1 MAKLRP
7 LCFTAVSCLMMTPS
21 LSQSDQSAWQAEA
34 GVVEKFQKERPGF
47 CFEESG
53 VPDFRLPAL
62 IEAASGSEP
71 PSLEVWAER
80 RKEILDFYTE
90 SVFGRSPE
98 RADSVHFTVREEDNE
113 AMGGKA
119 RFQRVEIRCVQGE
132 RDFVFECLLFLP
144 KADPAPVPVFL
155 FLNNRRPSNT
165 DPTRE
170 TVSEFWPAEELIA
183 RGYGIA
189 AIQVRQLAPDSPED
203 FRSGVISLFEGAS
216 EDRSGKAWG
225 TLAAWTWGARRV
237 MDFFETQP
245 AIDATRVAVVGHSR
259 GGKAA
264 LWAGATDERF
274 ALTISNGS
282 GCGGAAL
289 HRRRFGETLARMN
302 EHYPHWFCRNFHKFA
317 NREGDLPFDQHM
329 LLALM
334 APRAVYVA
342 SADEDLWAD
351 PRGEFL
357 ALAHASP
364 AFELFGHRGIPPQ
377 SMPPINHPVHADRQA
392 YHIRSGSH
400 DLTLT
405 DWRLF
410 MDYADRLWSRSKQ
423 YHRLGL

>member
-1 MAKLRP
+1 MANLQP
-7 LCFTAVSCLMMTPS
+7 LCFIAVSFFMMTHAF
-21 LSQSDQSAWQAEA
+21 LQSDQPAWQAEA
-34 GVVEKFQKERPGF
+34 AVVEKFQKDRPGF

-53 VPDFRLPAL
+53 VPPFRLPAL
-62 IEAASGSEP
+62 FPVASGSEP
-71 PSLEVWAER
+71 PSPEVWAER
-80 RKEILDFYTE
+80 RKEILEFYTE

-98 RADSVHFTVREEDNE
+98 EADSMHFTVKEEDDQALE
-113 AMGGKA
+113 GRA

-132 RDFVFECLLFLP
+132 RDFVFECRLFLP
-144 KADPAPVPVFL
+144 KEARAPVPVFL
-155 FLNNRRPSNT
+155 LLNNRRPSNT

-170 TVSEFWPAEELIA
+170 TVSEFWPVEELIA

-189 AIQVRQLAPDSPED
+189 AVQVRQLAPDAPED
-203 FRSGVISLFEGAS
+203 FRSGVISLFEGAKA
-216 EDRSGKAWG
+216 DRPGNAWG
-225 TLAAWTWGARRV
+225 TLAAWAWGARRV
-237 MDFFETQP
+237 MDFFTTQP

-274 ALTISNGS
+274 ALTISNAS

-289 HRRRFGETLARMN
+289 SRRRFGETVARLN
-302 EHYPHWFCRNFHKFA
+302 ERYPHWFCRNFQNF
-317 NREGDLPFDQHM
+317 NDREDDLPVDQHM
-329 LLALM
+329 LIALM

-351 PRGEFL
+351 PKGEFL

-364 AFELFGHRGIPPQ
+364 AFAVFGRRGLAPEA
-377 SMPPINHPVHADRQA
+377 MPPPDQPRHADRQG

-405 DWRLF
+405 DWRHFL
-410 MDYADRLWSRSKQ
+410 DYADRLWPRPPAD
-423 YHRLGL
+423 